1 MSKSYAQHLFE
12 SGYQPEIRGY
22 NLKKP
27 KFTGRAKMFFLVAIV
42 SFLLFSCDNSCKK
55 HIDFKF
61 KKGDLVQVKS
71 SRWAKKGTVIDREVS
86 EDCEAIYTVSQTT
99 WIEGRRLREFYEY
112 ELEEAGSGIDVD
124 AKDVLELIK
133 K

>member
-12 SGYQPEIRGY
+12 SGYQPEIKRIK
-22 NLKKP
+22 LKLP
-27 KFTGRAKMFFLVAIV
+27 KFTGRAKVFFLVAIA
-42 SFLLFSCDNSCKK
+42 SFFLFSCDNSCKK
-55 HIDFKF
+55 HVSFKF

-71 SRWAKKGTVIDREVS
+71 SRWAKKGTVVDRQVT
-86 EDCEAIYTVSQTT
+86 EDCEAVYTVSQTT
-99 WIEGRRLREFYEY
+99 WIEGRRMREFYEY
-112 ELEEAGSGIDVD
+112 ELEDAGSGIDVD